1 MKIFK
6 FTLNADFTKQIL
18 NYSTEVKAN
27 QHIPYIY
34 IYIYIYTYK
43 FSNIKYIKRILM
55 NTFLAVYIAKVRN
68 PVIPQSHSCIIYANY
83 LQ

>member
-6 FTLNADFTKQIL
+6 STLNAGFRKQIL

-34 IYIYIYTYK
+34 IYTYIQI
-43 FSNIKYIKRILM
+43 FKY
-55 NTFLAVYIAKVRN
+55 
-68 PVIPQSHSCIIYANY
+68 
-83 LQ
+83 

>member
-6 FTLNADFTKQIL
+6 FTLNAGFSKLIL
-18 NYSTEVKAN
+18 NYSTRSQSKSA
-27 QHIPYIY
+27 HSLYIY
-34 IYIYIYTYK
+34 IHK

-68 PVIPQSHSCIIYANY
+68 PVFPQSRACIIYDNY

>member
-6 FTLNADFTKQIL
+6 FTLNAGFSKLIL

-34 IYIYIYTYK
+34 TYTN
-43 FSNIKYIKRILM
+43 FQIL
-55 NTFLAVYIAKVRN
+55 NTLKEF
-68 PVIPQSHSCIIYANY
+68 
-83 LQ
+83 